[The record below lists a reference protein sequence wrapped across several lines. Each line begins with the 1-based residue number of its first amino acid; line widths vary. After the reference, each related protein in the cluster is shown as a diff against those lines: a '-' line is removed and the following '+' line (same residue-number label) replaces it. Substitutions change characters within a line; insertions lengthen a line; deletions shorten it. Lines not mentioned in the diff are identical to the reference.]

1 MMVIGLTGGIASGKS
16 TIAAMLRH
24 ANIPVIDADE
34 LAREVTKENSPTLS
48 KIAKQFGSGILTDQ
62 LSLDRKKLASIVFDD
77 RTLLKKLEAII
88 HPAIEELRQQQI
100 SALERAG
107 HQVCVYVAPLIFETR
122 IDNSLD
128 ATILVTAKRE
138 IVLERILK
146 RDNINQ
152 EDAKKRIDAQLSD
165 DEKRKLADQI
175 IENNGDL
182 DDLYRKLSLA
192 WKTLTG
198 LCLPSIRPG

>member
-34 LAREVTKENSPTLS
+34 LAREVTKENSPTLAR
-48 KIAKQFGSGILTDQ
+48 ITKQFGNGILTNH

-88 HPAIEELRQQQI
+88 HPAIEELRKKQI
-100 SALERAG
+100 SALEQAG
-107 HQVCVYVAPLIFETR
+107 HPVCVYVAPLIFETG
-122 IDNSLD
+122 IDQSLD
-128 ATILVTAKRE
+128 ATILVTAKKE
-138 IVLERILK
+138 FVLERILK
-146 RDNINQ
+146 RDNLSQ
-152 EDAKKRIDAQLSD
+152 EDAQKRVDAQLSD
-165 DEKRKLADQI
+165 DEKRKLADLI

-182 DDLYRKLSLA
+182 DDLYRKLSST
-192 WKTLTG
+192 WKKLTG
-198 LCLPSIRPG
+198 LCLPDIRPG